1 MVGFFAILVE
11 RGKHLLVLSRRRDQT
26 LVIGDNVEVTVL
38 EIKGGQVRLGINA
51 PKAVPVH
58 RGDCLLYTSPS
69 PRDSSPSRM
78 PSSA

>member
-1 MVGFFAILVE
+1 MNGFFAILMK
-11 RGKHLLVLSRRRDQT
+11 RGNNLLVLSRRRDQT

-58 RGDCLLYTSPS
+58 RGEIH
-69 PRDSSPSRM
+69 
-78 PSSA
+78 AKVIEE

>member
-1 MVGFFAILVE
+1 M
-11 RGKHLLVLSRRRDQT
+11 LVLSRRRDQT

-58 RGDCLLYTSPS
+58 RGEIHTKVIKEG
-69 PRDSSPSRM
+69 
-78 PSSA
+78 

>member
-1 MVGFFAILVE
+1 MIRFFAILIE
-11 RGKHLLVLSRRRDQT
+11 KGKNLLVLSRRRDQT

-58 RGDCLLYTSPS
+58 RGEIHAKVIEKS
-69 PRDSSPSRM
+69 
-78 PSSA
+78 

>member
-1 MVGFFAILVE
+1 MVGFFAILVKK
-11 RGKHLLVLSRRRDQT
+11 GIKLLVLSRRRDQT

-58 RGDCLLYTSPS
+58 RGEIHAKVIEES
-69 PRDSSPSRM
+69 
-78 PSSA
+78 

>member
-11 RGKHLLVLSRRRDQT
+11 RGKNLLVLSRRRDQT

-51 PKAVPVH
+51 PRAVPVH
-58 RGDCLLYTSPS
+58 RGEIHAKATEES
-69 PRDSSPSRM
+69 
-78 PSSA
+78 

>member
-11 RGKHLLVLSRRRDQT
+11 RGKNLLVLSRRRDQT

-58 RGDCLLYTSPS
+58 RGEIHDKVIEES
-69 PRDSSPSRM
+69 
-78 PSSA
+78 

>member
-1 MVGFFAILVE
+1 MNGFFGILMK
-11 RGKHLLVLSRRRDQT
+11 RGNNLLVLSRRRDQT

-58 RGDCLLYTSPS
+58 RGEVHAKVIRES
-69 PRDSSPSRM
+69 
-78 PSSA
+78 